1 MLILNY
7 LNEVKVRLSNM
18 TNAEKIIKIANENN
32 GYVTTKQVKNIN
44 INTIEL
50 SRLVK
55 QNKLERITR
64 GYYAITNSFCDDY
77 YKYQLKSKN
86 CVFSHSTALYFYD
99 LSDRTPLYFD
109 ITVPIGY
116 NGSLSKD
123 KNIKL
128 HYVKKELL
136 KLGLTTVVSPFGME
150 LRIYD
155 LERTICDI
163 VKYRNHMDKEIFAK
177 TLKCYVKREDKD
189 LIKLM
194 KYAKK
199 LNIDK
204 KILEYMEV
212 LL

>member
-1 MLILNY
+1 
-7 LNEVKVRLSNM
+7 M

-32 GYVTTKQVKNIN
+32 GYVTTKQVKDAN

-50 SRLVK
+50 TRLVK

-64 GYYAITNSFCDDY
+64 GYYSITNSFCDDY

-109 ITVPIGY
+109 MTVPVGY

-123 KNIKL
+123 KNVQL
-128 HYVKKELL
+128 HYVKKEYLE
-136 KLGLTTVVSPFGME
+136 LGLTTVESPFGMK
-150 LRIYD
+150 LRTYD

-163 VKYRNHMDKEIFAK
+163 VKYRNHMDKEIFTKA
-177 TLKCYVKREDKD
+177 LKWYAERKDKD
-189 LIKLM
+189 LLKLM

-204 KILEYMEV
+204 KVIEYMEV

>member
-1 MLILNY
+1 
-7 LNEVKVRLSNM
+7 M
-18 TNAEKIIKIANENN
+18 TNADKIIKIANENN
-32 GYVTTKQVKNIN
+32 GYITTKQVRDANIK
-44 INTIEL
+44 TIEL
-50 SRLVK
+50 TRLVE

-86 CVFSHSTALYFYD
+86 CIFSHSTALYFYD

-109 ITVPIGY
+109 MTVPVGY
-116 NGSLSKD
+116 SGGLSKN
-123 KNIKL
+123 KNIVL
-128 HYVKKELL
+128 HYVKKDFLE
-136 KLGLTTVVSPFGME
+136 LGLTTIESPFGMK
-150 LRIYD
+150 LRVYD

-163 VKYRNHMDKEIFAK
+163 VKYRKHMDKEIFTTA
-177 TLKCYVKREDKD
+177 LKRYSKLKEKD
-189 LIKLM
+189 LLKLM

-204 KILEYMEV
+204 KVIEYMEV

>member
-1 MLILNY
+1 
-7 LNEVKVRLSNM
+7 M

-32 GYVTTKQVKNIN
+32 GYVTTKQVKNAN

-50 SRLVK
+50 TRLVK

-86 CVFSHSTALYFYD
+86 CIFSHSTALYFYD

-109 ITVPIGY
+109 MTVPIGY

-123 KNIKL
+123 QNIHL

-136 KLGLTTVVSPFGME
+136 ELGLTTVESPFGMK
-150 LRIYD
+150 LRAYD
-155 LERTICDI
+155 VERTICDI
-163 VKYRNHMDKEIFAK
+163 IKYRNHMDREIFTKA
-177 TLKCYVKREDKD
+177 LKWYAERKDKD
-189 LIKLM
+189 LFKLM
-194 KYAKK
+194 KYAQKLKIAKK
-199 LNIDK
+199 VI
-204 KILEYMEV
+204 EYMEV

>member
-1 MLILNY
+1 
-7 LNEVKVRLSNM
+7 M

-32 GYVTTKQVKNIN
+32 GYVTTKQVKDAN
-44 INTIEL
+44 INTVEL
-50 SRLVK
+50 TRLVE

-64 GYYAITNSFCDDY
+64 GYYAIPNSFCDDY

-86 CVFSHSTALYFYD
+86 CIFSHSTALYFYD

-109 ITVPIGY
+109 MTVPVGY
-116 NGSLSKD
+116 SGSLSKD
-123 KNIKL
+123 KNVTL

-136 KLGLTTVVSPFGME
+136 ELGLTTVESPFGMK

-163 VKYRNHMDKEIFAK
+163 VKYRKHMDKEIFTKA
-177 TLKCYVKREDKD
+177 LKRYSKLKQKN
-189 LIKLM
+189 LLKLM

-199 LNIDK
+199 LNVDK
-204 KILEYMEV
+204 KVLEYMEV

>member
-1 MLILNY
+1 M
-7 LNEVKVRLSNM
+7 EGMDNM

-32 GYVTTKQVKNIN
+32 GYVTTKQVKAKN

-50 SRLVK
+50 TRLVE

-64 GYYAITNSFCDDY
+64 GFYAIANSFCDDY

-86 CVFSHSTALYFYD
+86 CIFSHSTTLYFYD

-109 ITVPIGY
+109 LTVPIGY

-123 KNIKL
+123 KNIQL

-136 KLGLTTVVSPFGME
+136 DLGLTTIESPFGMK
-150 LRIYD
+150 LRTYD

-163 VKYRNHMDKEIFAK
+163 IKYRNHMDKEIFTQSLKKYAK
-177 TLKCYVKREDKD
+177 RKDKD
-189 LIKLM
+189 LHKLM

-204 KILEYMEV
+204 KVHEYMEV
-212 LL
+212 VL

>member
-1 MLILNY
+1 
-7 LNEVKVRLSNM
+7 M
-18 TNAEKIIKIANENN
+18 TNADKIMKIANENN
-32 GYVTTKQVKNIN
+32 GYITTKQVRDANIK
-44 INTIEL
+44 TIEL
-50 SRLVK
+50 TRLVE

-86 CVFSHSTALYFYD
+86 CIFSHSTALYFYD

-109 ITVPIGY
+109 MTVPVGY
-116 NGSLSKD
+116 SGGLSKN
-123 KNIKL
+123 KNIVL
-128 HYVKKELL
+128 HYVKKDFLE
-136 KLGLTTVVSPFGME
+136 LGLTTIESPFGMK
-150 LRIYD
+150 LRVYD

-163 VKYRNHMDKEIFAK
+163 VKYRKHMEKEIFTTA
-177 TLKCYVKREDKD
+177 LKRYSKLKEKD
-189 LIKLM
+189 LLKLM

-204 KILEYMEV
+204 KVIEYMEV

>member
-1 MLILNY
+1 
-7 LNEVKVRLSNM
+7 M
-18 TNAEKIIKIANENN
+18 TNAEKIIKIANENS
-32 GYVTTKQVKNIN
+32 GYVTTKQVKNAN

-50 SRLVK
+50 TRLVN

-64 GYYAITNSFCDDY
+64 GYYAIANSLCDDY

-109 ITVPIGY
+109 MTVPVGY

-123 KNIKL
+123 KNITL
-128 HYVKKELL
+128 HYVKKEFLE
-136 KLGLTTVVSPFGME
+136 LGLTTVESPFGMK
-150 LRIYD
+150 LRTYD
-155 LERTICDI
+155 IERTICDI
-163 VKYRNHMDKEIFAK
+163 VKYRNHMDKEIFTKA
-177 TLKCYVKREDKD
+177 LKWYIERKDKD
-189 LIKLM
+189 LFKLM

-204 KILEYMEV
+204 KVLEYMEV